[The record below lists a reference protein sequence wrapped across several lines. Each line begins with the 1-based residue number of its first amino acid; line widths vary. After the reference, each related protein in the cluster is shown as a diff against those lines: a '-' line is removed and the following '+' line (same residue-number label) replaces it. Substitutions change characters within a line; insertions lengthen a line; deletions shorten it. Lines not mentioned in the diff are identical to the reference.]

1 MVLHCRGSVRLYAD
15 FYESDIIV
23 ASPLALATKLTEGE
37 EEEGGAADML
47 SSIEVLLVARLDVLQ
62 MQNWAHLTTGEHLIS
77 C

>member
-1 MVLHCRGSVRLYAD
+1 MVLHRRGSVRLYAD

-62 MQNWAHLTTGEHLIS
+62 MQNWAHVTTGEHLIF
-77 C
+77 